1 MSKILLH
8 ICCGPCASACIER
21 LREEGFDVTL
31 FFSNANIAPQEEY
44 EHRRETAKRLAE
56 FTDTPFIEDAGA
68 SHAEWLEKVAKGFE
82 NEPEGGARCRR
93 CFAFNLARAAA
104 YAKAHGFEKFTTSL
118 TVSPHKRSETVF
130 EAGREVGGGAFAE
143 ENFKKRDGFRR
154 SLELSAQYGLYRQN
168 YCGCEFSHRPSAD
181 GRGENSHPQ

>member
-56 FTDTPFIEDAGA
+56 LTDTPFVEDAGA

-104 YAKAHGFEKFTTSL
+104 YAEAHGFEKFTTSL

-130 EAGREVGGGAFAE
+130 EAGREVGGGAFAA

-168 YCGCEFSHRPSAD
+168 YCGCEFSRRPSAD